1 VVKQAQ
7 ASIYYSVIFT
17 KVVFG
22 VGVSVEGGQFTFP
35 LLWENPRVQA
45 AVESHAFGFA
55 RAGSNV
61 EKHDVRMGAML
72 KLNLPY

>member
-1 VVKQAQ
+1 MVKQAQ

-17 KVVFG
+17 KVIFG
-22 VGVSVEGGQFTFP
+22 WVSRSRAASSRFPCVG
-35 LLWENPRVQA
+35 ENPRVQA
-45 AVESHAFGFA
+45 AVESHPFGFA